1 MLRTTKHK
9 RSFEMT
15 KQTGDADPV
24 VETYRKD
31 ETLHILTA
39 ALAWLRTK
47 EDRVFRTFF
56 YRASW

>member
-1 MLRTTKHK
+1 
-9 RSFEMT
+9 MT